1 MDGCF
6 HNRIYQ
12 EGSEASAAVVA
23 VETHTIHKL
32 EEGIGEFL
40 LGVGRIPSSA
50 GLVAA
55 ELVSPVRW
63 ASFWLCPCRCCFPG
77 MDVGAGAG
85 HTLD

>member
-32 EEGIGEFL
+32 EEGIGEFP
-40 LGVGRIPSSA
+40 LGVVGMVPSST
-50 GLVAA
+50 GLVA
-55 ELVSPVRW
+55 PVRW
-63 ASFWLCPCRCCFPG
+63 ASLWLCPCRCCFPG
-77 MDVGAGAG
+77 MDVGAGSG
-85 HTLD
+85 HTLE